1 MEKILINCKN
11 KKEKKKKKL
20 SAEGI
25 YTEIPEYV
33 ETLGDINRD
42 AKVIEAE
49 NFLSKIIK
57 PK

>member
-11 KKEKKKKKL
+11 KKEKKKL

-42 AKVIEAE
+42 TKVIEAE